1 MDRMGLDIHFSA
13 GRGWSTIEPSINL
26 EQISIGLATRPTWC
40 RFGARI
46 RVEFLRR
53 RSRWW
58 TVKHVKVQ
66 NGNLYRYL
74 LDPFGKI
81 VAGKL
86 SFLTCSIHLQIVSC
100 DSLKCGVGVSH
111 PKIDPT
117 SFNMIHFITLRFL
130 TWWCATEHL
139 SGMVSCSM
147 HPLSQWLLLG
157 SKAAS

>member
-1 MDRMGLDIHFSA
+1 M
-13 GRGWSTIEPSINL
+13 
-26 EQISIGLATRPTWC
+26 
-40 RFGARI
+40 
-46 RVEFLRR
+46 
-53 RSRWW
+53 
-58 TVKHVKVQ
+58 KHVEVQ

-111 PKIDPT
+111 PKIDPA
-117 SFNMIHFITLRFL
+117 SFNMIHLITLRFL

-139 SGMVSCSM
+139 FGMVSCSM

-157 SKAAS
+157 MAYFGEKSRVQSVFVSTHLTNHPVGNQVSKFFFHFE